1 MKSGSSADYLLCTS
15 EFLIRDVTFCSLCK
29 LTHNCTHDLV
39 TKKQANST
47 KVTLLIRHLPRNTH
61 TMNKIPWRCL
71 MALQPHKIQKAQH
84 QSSLHWML
92 LPAKSKDRNWSQVTS
107 HRLQVTSYR
116 LQVTSHKSQVTSRLQ
131 VTSHKSQVTSHKL
144 QVTSHRSQVTSRL
157 QVTSHKLQVTSH

>member
-116 LQVTSHKSQVTSRLQ
+116 LQVTSHKSLPGY
-131 VTSHKSQVTSHKL
+131 KSQVTSHKL
-144 QVTSHRSQVTSRL
+144 QVTGHKSLPGYKSQVTSYKL